1 MNIDNLKKKILYR
14 SEHRET
20 KEMDLLLSNFVKK
33 YINSLNE
40 SELCELELL
49 LNIDDEVLYKWYL
62 NNERTTLIPEN
73 SITKKLKEFKFISS
87 CFNPNYFSFKKII
100 SLNSYYF

>member
-14 SEHRET
+14 SEHRGT

-62 NNERTTLIPEN
+62 NNEKTTSIPEN
-73 SITKKLKEFKFISS
+73 SITKKLKEFKLQ
-87 CFNPNYFSFKKII
+87 NYGGEGGI
-100 SLNSYYF
+100 

>member
-14 SEHRET
+14 SEHRGT

-33 YINSLNE
+33 YIKSLNE
-40 SELCELELL
+40 RELCELELL

-62 NNERTTLIPEN
+62 NNEKTTSIPEN
-73 SITKKLKEFKFISS
+73 SITKKLKEFKLQ
-87 CFNPNYFSFKKII
+87 NYGGEGGIRTHE
-100 SLNSYYF
+100 

>member
-14 SEHRET
+14 SEHRGT

-49 LNIDDEVLYKWYL
+49 LNIDDEVLHKWYL
-62 NNERTTLIPEN
+62 NNEKTTSIPEN
-73 SITKKLKEFKFISS
+73 SITKKLKEFKLQ
-87 CFNPNYFSFKKII
+87 NYGGEGGI
-100 SLNSYYF
+100 

>member
-1 MNIDNLKKKILYR
+1 MKNIDNLKKKILYR
-14 SEHRET
+14 SKHRGT

-33 YINSLNE
+33 YVNFLNE
-40 SELCELELL
+40 IELYELESL

-73 SITKKLKEFKFISS
+73 SITKKLKEFKLQDYGGKGGIRTHE
-87 CFNPNYFSFKKII
+87 
-100 SLNSYYF
+100 

>member
-1 MNIDNLKKKILYR
+1 MNIGNLKKKILYR
-14 SEHRET
+14 SEHRGT

-73 SITKKLKEFKFISS
+73 SITKKLKEFKLQDYGGEGGI
-87 CFNPNYFSFKKII
+87 
-100 SLNSYYF
+100 